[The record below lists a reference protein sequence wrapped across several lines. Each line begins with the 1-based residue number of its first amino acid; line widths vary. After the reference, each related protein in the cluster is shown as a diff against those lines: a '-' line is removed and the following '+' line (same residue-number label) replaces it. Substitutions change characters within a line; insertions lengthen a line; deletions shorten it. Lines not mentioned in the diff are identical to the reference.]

1 MLLVRTRTPG
11 ILWINGHLA
20 GAAVDTLV
28 LPVSPTGEA
37 LVQLF
42 PYGPYLPAAARVQF
56 HRGMALAGQDK
67 LLPHTLTVWQTA
79 GGIDALGAARAAQRC
94 VIN

>member
-1 MLLVRTRTPG
+1 MQTLPMLLVRTRTPG

-20 GAAVDTLV
+20 GAAEDTLV

-42 PYGPYLPAAARVQF
+42 PYGSICPRR
-56 HRGMALAGQDK
+56 RGCSF
-67 LLPHTLTVWQTA
+67 T
-79 GGIDALGAARAAQRC
+79 GAWRWPVRISC
-94 VIN
+94 CRIR